1 MTSEEQISNTVLIP
15 YNDNKKNTNSN
26 KTNAG
31 QRYSGLAF
39 SNSRSTSIVHLQA
52 LVNQSFIPLL

>member
-15 YNDNKKNTNSN
+15 YNDNKKNTNAN
-26 KTNAG
+26 KTSAV
-31 QRYSGLAF
+31 QPYSGLAF
-39 SNSRSTSIVHLQA
+39 SNSRSTFIVHLQA